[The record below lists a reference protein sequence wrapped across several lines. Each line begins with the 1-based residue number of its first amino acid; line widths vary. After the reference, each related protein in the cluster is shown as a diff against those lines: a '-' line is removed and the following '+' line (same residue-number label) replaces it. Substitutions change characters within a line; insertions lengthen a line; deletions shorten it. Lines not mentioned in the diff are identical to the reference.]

1 MLGRKTSL
9 LEDASQVL
17 KDFQAVSEVE
27 PARDRA
33 KSFSRQ
39 ASSIIVFFVCFLPH
53 KGEKSK
59 FNSEA
64 SSTLNILGICVLTI
78 YVAGQHW
85 QHRRWGSKEE
95 QHIQSDAK
103 QGVSGQG

>member
-39 ASSIIVFFVCFLPH
+39 ASSIIFFSRLF
-53 KGEKSK
+53 S
-59 FNSEA
+59 A
-64 SSTLNILGICVLTI
+64 T
-78 YVAGQHW
+78 
-85 QHRRWGSKEE
+85 
-95 QHIQSDAK
+95 
-103 QGVSGQG
+103 

>member
-39 ASSIIVFFVCFLPH
+39 ASSIIVFSSVFCH
-53 KGEKSK
+53 IKERKA
-59 FNSEA
+59 NS
-64 SSTLNILGICVLTI
+64 T
-78 YVAGQHW
+78 
-85 QHRRWGSKEE
+85 
-95 QHIQSDAK
+95 QSVEPVT
-103 QGVSGQG
+103 QSWESIP

>member
-1 MLGRKTSL
+1 MSMLGRKTSL

-39 ASSIIVFFVCFLPH
+39 ASTQYSSVTRVLQVLVCELMVIF
-53 KGEKSK
+53 
-59 FNSEA
+59 
-64 SSTLNILGICVLTI
+64 I
-78 YVAGQHW
+78 
-85 QHRRWGSKEE
+85 RRAMAAQEMRLERGAAPSARCRARDIWTGLKRKEE
-95 QHIQSDAK
+95 RSCDDK
-103 QGVSGQG
+103 EV